1 MAITI
6 EVTRGRYLRHLRD
19 RRQMTIREAS
29 DAMNA
34 LLPTDQR
41 VTHTWLFQLEADS
54 GRSKM
59 TVLRALA
66 LHQVLGADLAHL
78 EIPADDLQAVRLL
91 MAGVDDG
98 TFKRPNRPRGQPKR
112 SSSCIVPRRSACPTG
127 SVTSVPF
134 AATHCKGWVRAY
146 R

>member
-19 RRQMTIREAS
+19 RKHMTIREAS

-66 LHQVLGADLAHL
+66 LQQVLGADLVHL
-78 EIPADDLQAVRLL
+78 EVSAADMQAV
-91 MAGVDDG
+91 MALVNGRSEDLPPR
-98 TFKRPNRPRGQPKR
+98 RPRPRGQPKR
-112 SSSCIVPRRSACPTG
+112 SSSCIVPQRSACPTS
-127 SVTSVPF
+127 SVMSLPF
-134 AATHCKGWVRAY
+134 AATHCMGRQRAD